1 MTTVTNQNLES
12 NLGQLM
18 QGKRGII
25 MGVAND
31 KSLGWYIAKKC
42 SEQGAKVAIS
52 YQDDIFLKR
61 VEPLAK
67 EIDAM
72 TLKCDATVESSITEA
87 FSQLEKEWGALDF
100 VVHAIAFSDKNEL
113 RGRYVDT
120 TLNNF
125 LNTMHVSCYSFTSIA
140 KYAAPLMKNGGS
152 MLTLS
157 YYGAEKIIPN
167 YNVMGVAKAA
177 LEASMRYIAADLGPN
192 GIRVNAISAGPVR
205 TLAASGI
212 ADFRDMMHWTEK
224 NTPLRRNIVGDDVGN
239 AGLYLLSDLSAN
251 VTAEVLHVDS
261 GYHAVGMKLQREE
274 AEIVE

>member
-1 MTTVTNQNLES
+1 MENQSLT
-12 NLGQLM
+12 QLM
-18 QGKRGII
+18 QGKRGIV

-42 SEQGAKVAIS
+42 AEHGATVAIS

-67 EIDAM
+67 EIGASI
-72 TLKCDATVESSITEA
+72 LKCDATVESSVIDA
-87 FSQLEKEWGALDF
+87 FALLEKEWGKIDF
-100 VVHAIAFSDKNEL
+100 VVHAIAFSDKSEL
-113 RGRYVDT
+113 RGRYIDT
-120 TLNNF
+120 TLSNF

-140 KYAAPLMKNGGS
+140 KHAAPLMKDGGS

-177 LEASMRYIAADLGPN
+177 LEASMRYIAADLGPS
-192 GIRVNAISAGPVR
+192 GVRVNAISAGPVR

-239 AGLYLLSDLSAN
+239 AALYLLSDLSTN

-261 GYHAVGMKLQREE
+261 GYHAVGMKLQRDETE
-274 AEIVE
+274 SFA